1 MEQAATTKKPAKATP
16 AAPGKPGQSPAKTSP
31 MELVTYEILS
41 CTPRIPHAAAGA
53 TAADSATDADPDVFD
68 IVLCNAT
75 PVDRG
80 YARLTWLMKKSACDM
95 SYAKNGLSLL
105 LEHGAR
111 TADQLYSGM
120 IDPTYHIGIIE
131 ELEVDEAKEQLVG
144 AMRFSRSALAQEIK
158 RDVQDRTRR
167 FVSAA
172 LIKLKWKLTKA
183 ASTPDELDEYLVT
196 RWRPVEGSI
205 VSVPAIP
212 TALIKNSAAGQM
224 EYPVELESDT
234 TEPEVIT
241 MNAQEKAAAEAAA
254 AAAAAAAN
262 VPAATATIERQNLGG
277 GGGASR
283 AEIDAAVT
291 SRNKQIAEIVKLC
304 NDQGVSV
311 KAGDFIERGLTV
323 EQAGLEIL
331 RGKVSDG
338 TVKGVAAEVR
348 EGLGKE
354 RKRWS
359 LCRALEQLC
368 LQREGKGSI
377 DGVEGEVHQH
387 VEKRAIQMG
396 LATHGGLFIAHD
408 LRELGDHD
416 PNLRGIERQTMVS
429 NVAAKGGEFVLDS
442 PGGFIDL
449 LRASS
454 IGAQLGAQVMTD
466 LVGNVPFA
474 KQTSDV
480 VVSFVGENPASGVAA
495 TDMGTGQVTL
505 SAKTMQGRAIATRQ
519 LLRLA
524 SYSYEDK
531 LQNSFANA
539 HALAFDRQG
548 FHGSGAAG
556 QCTGI
561 YAAPDVGAVAM
572 GAVAP
577 SWAKIT
583 DMIAA
588 VAVQNAHAGRIGF
601 ASSTQLAGRLK
612 NQVKSTAAVSPFVW
626 EGRIDDGN
634 IDGYRALASTQIA
647 ANLGAAADEHGFIF
661 GNFAEL
667 VYGMWGGLEIV
678 VDNVTGAPSG
688 LVSFI
693 SFQMGD
699 VILLHGQ
706 SFCKA
711 TGAKLG

>member
-1 MEQAATTKKPAKATP
+1 MKPAAAAIEPRKAP
-16 AAPGKPGQSPAKTSP
+16 PKTSP
-31 MELVTYEILS
+31 VDVVTFEILS
-41 CTPRIPHAAAGA
+41 CTPREVLAASGA
-53 TAADSATDADPDVFD
+53 AQALPEGADPDVFD

-75 PVDRG
+75 PIERD
-80 YARLTWLMKKSACDM
+80 YARLTWQMKKSSMDAAY
-95 SYAKNGLSLL
+95 SRNGLSLL
-105 LEHGAR
+105 LEHGAV
-111 TADQLYSGM
+111 TAEQRFFN
-120 IDPTYHIGIIE
+120 IVDPRLHIGIIE
-131 ELEVDEAKEQLVG
+131 NLEVDEVKEQLIG

-167 FVSAA
+167 FLSAG
-172 LIKLKWKLTKA
+172 LIKVKWKLTKA
-183 ASTPDELDEYLVT
+183 ASSPDELDEYLVT
-196 RWRPVEGSI
+196 RWKPFEGSI

-212 TALIKNSAAGQM
+212 TAIIKNSAAGQQ

-234 TEPEVIT
+234 TDEPEVTT
-241 MNAQEKAAAEAAA
+241 MSKPEVTPTPQGGAAVADP
-254 AAAAAAAN
+254 
-262 VPAATATIERQNLGG
+262 PATVERQSLGG
-277 GGGASR
+277 GGTLTKADL
-283 AEIDAAVT
+283 DAAVAA
-291 SRNKQIAEIVKLC
+291 RNKQVREIVQLC
-304 NDQGVSV
+304 NDQGVSA
-311 KAGDFIERGLTV
+311 KADGFIERGVTV
-323 EQAGLEIL
+323 DQAAHEIL
-331 RGKVSDG
+331 LSKASDG
-338 TVKGVAAEVR
+338 TLKGVAAEVR
-348 EGLGKE
+348 EGLGKD

-387 VEKRAIQMG
+387 VEKRAVQMG
-396 LATHGGLFIAHD
+396 LPTRGGIFIAHD
-408 LRELGDHD
+408 LREFK
-416 PNLRGIERQTMVS
+416 NIERHTMVS

-561 YAAPDVGAVAM
+561 YAAPDVGGVAM
-572 GAVAP
+572 GSVAP
-577 SWAKIT
+577 TWAKIT

-601 ASSTQLAGRLK
+601 VSSTQLAGRLK

-647 ANLGAAADEHGFIF
+647 ANLGSGADEHGFIF

-667 VYGMWGGLEIV
+667 VYGMWGGLEIT
-678 VDNVTGAPSG
+678 VDNITSAASG
-688 LVSFI
+688 LVNFT

-711 TGAKLG
+711 TAAKLA